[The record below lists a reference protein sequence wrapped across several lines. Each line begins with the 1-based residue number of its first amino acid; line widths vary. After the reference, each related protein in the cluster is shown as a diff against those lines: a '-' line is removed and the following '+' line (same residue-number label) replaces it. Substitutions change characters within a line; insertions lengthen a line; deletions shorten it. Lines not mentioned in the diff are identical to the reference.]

1 MPRES
6 LTVEQIV
13 SAAVELLDSE
23 GLDGLNMRALG
34 QRLGTAAT
42 AIYWHIKTKDELV
55 QLAGD
60 AIWGEIELPDL
71 EGTEWRA
78 AATAMATGLHG
89 MLTRHP
95 WLGQAFGN
103 HLLAGPG
110 KFRYDDHSLA
120 IYEQAGFAP
129 ADADRAAGTV
139 VIFVIGSALG
149 AAAEVSL
156 SRRLSRGG
164 RDPEQTMREFMAKAQ
179 EVAAEFPRLRVRLDT
194 TAATQYGAEPDNTFD
209 FGLQA
214 ILDGFEKRLAARQ

>member
-1 MPRES
+1 MARDT

-13 SAAVELLDSE
+13 TAAIELLDQE

-34 QRLGTAAT
+34 QRLGSAAT

-60 AIWGEIELPDL
+60 AIWSEIELPDL
-71 EGTEWRA
+71 DAGDWRA
-78 AATAMATGLHG
+78 SATAMATGLHG

-95 WLGQAFGN
+95 WLGRAFGS

-120 IYEQAGFAP
+120 IFEQAGFSP

-139 VIFVIGSALG
+139 LLFVIGSALG
-149 AAAEVSL
+149 TAAEVSL
-156 SRRLSRGG
+156 TRRLSRGG
-164 RDPEQTMREFMAKAQ
+164 RDPEQTMKAFMTKAQ
-179 EVAAEFPRLRVRLDT
+179 AVAAEFPHLRARLDT
-194 TAATQYGAEPDNTFD
+194 TAATRYAAEPDNTFE
-209 FGLQA
+209 FGLHS
-214 ILDGFEKRLAARQ
+214 ILTGFESRLPN